1 MVNGDESKQ
10 SNINRTFP
18 ILIGHFQERT
28 NKLNSGKLEKWKLV
42 QKSNEKENEKTR
54 AGC

>member
-28 NKLNSGKLEKWKLV
+28 NKLNSGKLIRSVKTKR
-42 QKSNEKENEKTR
+42 EN
-54 AGC
+54 